1 MIIDDQHYDI
11 IIVGTGAGGG
21 TLAQKLAPTGKR
33 ILVLERGDRMP
44 LEEQNRA
51 NVDVF
56 QKGRYRSPE
65 QWYDEEGEPF
75 SPQMNYAVGGNTK
88 IYNATLMRMRERDFE
103 AVTYQDGITPE
114 WPIKYA
120 EWELYYTQAEQLYQV
135 HGDQQSDPTEPAHS
149 KTYPYSAIDHPKLME
164 PIVKLIKAEG
174 LHPTSLPTS
183 LTRREDDPSG
193 DAEVFGID
201 LALKYDNVTL
211 RTAAIVTALHTN
223 PTGTE
228 IKAVQAEIRIDAQT
242 GTQTDAQTNAQT
254 GTGAAAD
261 TEIQKETF
269 LFTADIVVLA
279 CGAVNSAALM
289 LDSAN
294 EKHPDGLANG
304 SGMLGRN
311 LMKHLM
317 TVIIERDATQNDGT
331 FVPSISVNDYYW
343 GDQRGYYDYPMGHI
357 ENSGGLLQDLIFAES
372 PPLLSVLARFLPDE
386 GLTRLAKRSIGWWA
400 HTGVLPN
407 PNNRV
412 YWQTKSR
419 YGRPK
424 KKLRYEFTPN
434 NLEAHDRLVYRW
446 MGVLKD
452 MENTGQELR
461 QSTVYPRGES
471 PIQVTG
477 YQCGTARMGTDP
489 ATSVLDLNC
498 RTHEIDNLY
507 VVDSSFFPS
516 CASVSPALTV
526 MANALRVGEHLIE
539 RVSGSQR

>member
-51 NVDVF
+51 DVDVF

-103 AVTYQDGITPE
+103 AVTYQDGIAPE
-114 WPIKYA
+114 WPVKYA
-120 EWELYYTQAEQLYQV
+120 DWEPYYTEAEQLYQV
-135 HGDQQSDPTEPAHS
+135 HGNQQDDPTEPAHS
-149 KTYPYSAIDHPKLME
+149 QAYPYSELEHPKLMG

-183 LTRREDDPSG
+183 ITRRDDDPSG

-201 LALKYDNVTL
+201 LALKHDNVTL
-211 RTAAIVTALHTN
+211 KTAAIVTALHTN

-228 IKAVQAEIRIDAQT
+228 IKGVQANVGAQT
-242 GTQTDAQTNAQT
+242 
-254 GTGAAAD
+254 
-261 TEIQKETF
+261 I

-304 SGMLGRN
+304 SSLLGRN

-317 TVIIERDATQNDGT
+317 TVIIERDATKNDGT
-331 FVPSISVNDYYW
+331 FVPSISVNDFYW

-357 ENSGGLLQDLIFAES
+357 ENSGGLLQDIIFAES
-372 PPLLSVLARFLPDE
+372 PPLLSVLARFLPDA

-424 KKLRYEFTPN
+424 KKLRYEFKPN

-489 ATSVLDLNC
+489 ATSVLNLNC

-526 MANALRVGEHLIE
+526 MANALRVGEHLIA
-539 RVSGSQR
+539 RVS

>member
-1 MIIDDQHYDI
+1 MIIDDQHYDV
-11 IIVGTGAGGG
+11 IIVGSGAGGG
-21 TLAQKLAPTGKR
+21 TLAQKLAPTGKK

-51 NVDVF
+51 DVDVF

-65 QWYDEEGEPF
+65 QWYDTDGEPF

-120 EWELYYTQAEQLYQV
+120 DWDPYYTEAEHLYQV
-135 HGDQQSDPTEPAHS
+135 HGDATQDPTEPEHS
-149 KTYPYSAIDHPKLME
+149 EGYAYPAMEHAPLMRPVVKQIEEQGFHP
-164 PIVKLIKAEG
+164 V
-174 LHPTSLPTS
+174 SLPMSRT
-183 LTRREDDPSG
+183 LRDDNPTG

-201 LALKYDNVTL
+201 RALKHDSVTL
-211 RTAAIVTALHTN
+211 KTSAKVIGLHTN
-223 PTGTE
+223 PSGTE
-228 IKAVQAEIRIDAQT
+228 IKGVQAEVGDRTIMFKSDLVI
-242 GTQTDAQTNAQT
+242 
-254 GTGAAAD
+254 
-261 TEIQKETF
+261 
-269 LFTADIVVLA
+269 LA
-279 CGAVNSAALM
+279 CGAVNSAALL

-294 EKHPDGLANG
+294 EKHPNGLANR
-304 SGMLGRN
+304 SDQLGRN

-317 TVIIERDATQNDGT
+317 TVMVERDIATNDGT
-331 FVPSISVNDYYW
+331 FAPSIGINDFYW
-343 GDQRGYYDYPMGHI
+343 GDQRGYDYPMGHI
-357 ENSGGLLQDLIFAES
+357 ENSGGLLQDIIFAES
-372 PPLLSVLARFLPDE
+372 PPLLSVLARFLPDA
-386 GLTRLAKRSIGWWA
+386 GLKQLATTSIGWWA
-400 HTGVLPN
+400 QTGTLPR

-412 YWQTKSR
+412 YWQTLSR

-446 MGVLKD
+446 MGILKD
-452 MENTGQELR
+452 MENTGMGLR

-471 PIQVTG
+471 PVQVAG
-477 YQCGTARMGTDP
+477 YQCGTARMGTD
-489 ATSVLDLNC
+489 AETSVLDINC

-539 RVSGSQR
+539 RLK